1 MTIALPPLPFLE
13 GVEWRP
19 ADPSDAVSISLMLD
33 ACFEVDGSYREVE
46 SEILERFDGPD
57 LDAAADTLLAV
68 DADGEILV
76 SIWSYVPAAAE
87 TLWRAFGDVHV
98 RPDLRSTLGG
108 FAVDWWEARSRQ
120 RLAGLSHDLPKV
132 LWYGLYAHQREEVAL
147 LERRGYEIRRYYDEL
162 IRDLSQPSERPP
174 IPNGITLVPADEAR
188 PGDDLR
194 VHNESFRDHWGSQ
207 PFTQERWDQFR
218 NEFYLPDASY
228 VAYDGDDPV
237 GHIFST
243 KYPHDFEDRGFT
255 HSWIESL
262 GVVPSHRKRGLASA
276 LIAVSLEDFIEDGM
290 EFAVLDVDS
299 ENPTGAY
306 GIYEDQGFVLD
317 RRSVALLKDV

>member
-188 PGDDLR
+188 PGDELR
-194 VHNESFRDHWGSQ
+194 VHNESFRDLWGSQ

>member
-1 MTIALPPLPFLE
+1 MKSALPPPPALE
-13 GVEWRP
+13 GVAWRP
-19 ADPSDAVSISLMLD
+19 ADPSDAASISILLD

-57 LDAAADTLLAV
+57 VDASTDTLIAV
-68 DADGEILV
+68 KTDGEVLM
-76 SIWSYVPAAAE
+76 SIWSYVPANAE

-98 RPDLRSTLGG
+98 HPDLRPELSE
-108 FAVDWWEARSRQ
+108 FAIDWWETRSRQ
-120 RLAGLSHDLPKV
+120 RLAAMSNDLPKV
-132 LWYGLYAHQREEVAL
+132 LWYGLYAHQTEEITL
-147 LERRGYEIRRYYDEL
+147 LEARGYEIRRYYDEL
-162 IRDLSQPSERPP
+162 IRDLSMPIAAQPLPE
-174 IPNGITLVPADEAR
+174 GIVLIPADEAK
-188 PGDDLR
+188 PGDELR

-207 PFTQERWDQFR
+207 PFSQERWNQFR

-228 VAYDGDDPV
+228 VAYHGDDPV
-237 GHIFST
+237 GHIFCT
-243 KYPHDFEDRGFT
+243 QYPHDFEDRGFT

-262 GVVPSHRKRGLASA
+262 GVVPGHRKQGLASA
-276 LIAVSLEDFIEDGM
+276 MIAVALRDFLDDGM

-306 GIYEDQGFVLD
+306 GVYEDQGFVLD

>member
-1 MTIALPPLPFLE
+1 MTIALPSPLFLE

-19 ADPSDAVSISLMLD
+19 ASPSDAASISLMLD
-33 ACFEVDGSYREVE
+33 VCFEVDGSYREVE
-46 SEILERFDGPD
+46 SEIIERFESPD
-57 LDAAADTLLAV
+57 LDAVTDTLLAV
-68 DADGEILV
+68 DTDGEVLV
-76 SIWSYVPAAAE
+76 SIWSYVPATAE

-98 RPDLRSTLGG
+98 RPDLRSTLSG
-108 FAVDWWEARSRQ
+108 FSVDWWEARSRQ
-120 RLAGLSHDLPKV
+120 RLAERSDDLPKV
-132 LWYGLYAHQREEVAL
+132 LWYGVYAHQTEEVAL
-147 LERRGYEIRRYYDEL
+147 LEGRGYEVRRYYDEL
-162 IRDLSQPSERPP
+162 IRDLSHPLDPRPLP
-174 IPNGITLVPADEAR
+174 EGVTLVPADKAR
-188 PGDDLR
+188 SGDELR

-207 PFTQERWDQFR
+207 PFSQERWDQFR

-228 VAYDGDDPV
+228 VAYDGDEPV

-262 GVVPSHRKRGLASA
+262 GVVPSHRRHGLATA
-276 LIAVSLEDFIEDGM
+276 MIAVALQDFIEDDM

-306 GIYEDQGFVLD
+306 GVYEDQGFVLD

>member
-1 MTIALPPLPFLE
+1 VTIALPPLPFLE

-188 PGDDLR
+188 PGDELR
-194 VHNESFRDHWGSQ
+194 VHNESFRDLWGSQ